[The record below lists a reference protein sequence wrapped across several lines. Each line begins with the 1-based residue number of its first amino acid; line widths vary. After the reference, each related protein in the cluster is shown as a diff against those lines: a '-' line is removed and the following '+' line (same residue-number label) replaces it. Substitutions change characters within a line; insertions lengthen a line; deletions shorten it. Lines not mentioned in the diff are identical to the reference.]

1 MPAAS
6 ARLRVTTASLS
17 TGSVIAA
24 FDTSGSQMRTVEA
37 RLAYDRMTA
46 HIFGKRSQNS
56 LPPHESTKPPA
67 SSKAFQNG
75 SDERRIA
82 SAASVVTPRAACMA
96 AISSRREVGGRSS
109 RTSMNGS

>member
-1 MPAAS
+1 LLAS
-6 ARLRVTTASLS
+6 RQTLTMESPPCPRIRRTLIGTTANARL
-17 TGSVIAA
+17 AA
-24 FDTSGSQMRTVEA
+24 DAGVQW

-46 HIFGKRSQNS
+46 HIFGNRSQNS

-82 SAASVVTPRAACMA
+82 SAASVVTPRVDCMA
-96 AISSRREVGGRSS
+96 AINSRRDSAAGRPE
-109 RTSMNGS
+109 RP